1 MITTLW
7 GLALAAIVFFGL
19 HLMTVVPGLRASL
32 RNPLTPRIYRAVF
45 SVLALASFVWMI
57 VAYNRAPLVELWTL
71 GAWARIIPLVAMPVA
86 FALLA
91 LVYAAP
97 DQAKIVMRHP
107 MAGAVALWAL
117 AHILPNGD
125 AASLL
130 LFGGF
135 ALFVILDMPLNDA
148 RVRREEPE
156 IWAKRAATTSTLPF
170 VAFAAGRAGKFDVR
184 RVFVRGILPGIAVFL
199 AILFVHEH
207 IFGLPAL
214 P

>member
-32 RNPLTPRIYRAVF
+32 RVRLTPRVYRAVF
-45 SVLALASFVWMI
+45 SVLAMASFVWMI
-57 VAYNRAPLVELWTL
+57 LAYNRAPYVELWVL
-71 GAWARIIPLVAMPVA
+71 GAWARLIPLAAMPVA
-86 FALLA
+86 LILLTM
-91 LVYAAP
+91 VYAAP
-97 DQAKIVMRHP
+97 DQARILMRHP
-107 MAGAVALWAL
+107 MAGAVALWGL
-117 AHILPNGD
+117 AHLLPNGD
-125 AASLL
+125 VASLI

-156 IWAKRAATTSTLPF
+156 VWVKRAATTSYLPF
-170 VAFAAGRAGKFDVR
+170 VAYAAGRAGRFDSR
-184 RVFVRGILPGIAVFL
+184 RVLQRGVFPGVALFL
-199 AILFVHEH
+199 VILFMHGH
-207 IFGLPAL
+207 IFGPSAL

>member
-32 RNPLTPRIYRAVF
+32 RQRLTPRIYRAVF
-45 SVLALASFVWMI
+45 SVIALASLVWMI
-57 VAYNRAPLVELWTL
+57 LAYNRAPYVELWAL
-71 GAWARIIPLVAMPVA
+71 GDWARLVPLAAMPLA
-86 FALLA
+86 FTLLA
-91 LVYAAP
+91 MVYAAP
-97 DQAKIVMRHP
+97 DQARIVMRHP
-107 MAGAVALWAL
+107 MAGAIALWGL
-117 AHILPNGD
+117 AHLLPNGD
-125 AASLL
+125 AASLI

-156 IWAKRAATTSTLPF
+156 VWARRAATTSYLPF
-170 VAFAAGRAGKFDVR
+170 AAYAAGRAGKFDVR
-184 RVFVRGILPGIAVFL
+184 RVLQRGVLPGLAVFL
-199 AILFVHEH
+199 VLLFVHGH
-207 IFGLPAL
+207 IFGPSAL